1 MRKMFES
8 FNLDKENF
16 ESYFDPEDGIDIT
29 DELWD
34 NVIDDVEGIVSNYLD
49 EILNNVVL
57 DIKEG
62 VFHA

>member
-8 FNLDKENF
+8 FNLDRENF
-16 ESYFDPEDGIDIT
+16 ESYFDEEDGIVIT

-34 NVIDDVEGIVSNYLD
+34 NIIDDIEGMVSNYLD
-49 EILNNVVL
+49 EILNNLVL

-62 VFHA
+62 TYIG

>member
-8 FNLDKENF
+8 FIIDRENF
-16 ESYFDPEDGIDIT
+16 ESYFDEEDGLVIT

-34 NVIDDVEGIVSNYLD
+34 TIIDDIEGMVSNYLD
-49 EILNNVVL
+49 EILNNLVL

-62 VFHA
+62 TYIG

>member
-8 FNLDKENF
+8 FILDRENF
-16 ESYFDPEDGIDIT
+16 ESYFDEEDGLVIT

-34 NVIDDVEGIVSNYLD
+34 NIIDDIEGMVSNYLD
-49 EILNNVVL
+49 EILNNLVL

-62 VFHA
+62 TYIG

>member
-8 FNLDKENF
+8 FNLDRENF
-16 ESYFDPEDGIDIT
+16 ESYFDSEDGIVIT

-34 NVIDDVEGIVSNYLD
+34 TIIDDIEGMVSNYLD
-49 EILNNVVL
+49 EILNNLVL

-62 VFHA
+62 TYVA

>member
-8 FNLDKENF
+8 FILDRENF
-16 ESYFDPEDGIDIT
+16 ESYFDEEDGLVIT

-34 NVIDDVEGIVSNYLD
+34 TIIDDIEGMVSNYLD
-49 EILNNVVL
+49 EILNNLVL

-62 VFHA
+62 TYIG

>member
-8 FNLDKENF
+8 LVLDRENF
-16 ESYFDPEDGIDIT
+16 ESYFDEEDGLVIT

-34 NVIDDVEGIVSNYLD
+34 NIIDDVEGMVSNYLD
-49 EILNNVVL
+49 EILNNLVL

-62 VFHA
+62 TYIG

>member
-8 FNLDKENF
+8 LVLDKENF

-34 NVIDDVEGIVSNYLD
+34 TIIDDVDGTVANYLD
-49 EILNNVVL
+49 ELLNNIVL

-62 VFHA
+62 IYNA

>member
-1 MRKMFES
+1 MFES
-8 FNLDKENF
+8 LVLDKENF

-34 NVIDDVEGIVSNYLD
+34 TIIDDVDGTVANYLD
-49 EILNNVVL
+49 ELLNNIVL

-62 VFHA
+62 IYNA

>member
-8 FNLDKENF
+8 LVLDRENF
-16 ESYFDPEDGIDIT
+16 ESYFDSEDGINIT

-34 NVIDDVEGIVSNYLD
+34 TVIDDVEGLVANYLD
-49 EILNNVVL
+49 EILNNIVL

-62 VFHA
+62 IYNA

>member
-8 FNLDKENF
+8 LVLDRENF
-16 ESYFDPEDGIDIT
+16 ESYFDEEDGLVIT

-34 NVIDDVEGIVSNYLD
+34 TIIDDIEGMVSNYLD
-49 EILNNVVL
+49 EILNNLVL

-62 VFHA
+62 TYIG

>member
-8 FNLDKENF
+8 LVLDRENF
-16 ESYFDPEDGIDIT
+16 ESYFDEEDGLVIT

-34 NVIDDVEGIVSNYLD
+34 TIIDDIEGMVSNYLD
-49 EILNNVVL
+49 EILNNLVL

-62 VFHA
+62 TYIA